1 MAYMLSPT
9 RGSEYS
15 VGWNYVVNMSKD
27 NELVVLYGAS
37 GNHLG
42 DVKEIESLVERE
54 PIKNVRFVAVR
65 PDSLTKKLNILNEK
79 NILNYSFYLAY
90 NNWHK
95 QVYKVAQQLIE
106 SEKFD
111 LIHFL
116 NPVGYREP
124 GYLWKLDLPYIWG
137 PIGGTNNVPDVLLE
151 ALPFKGKL
159 KLGFRS
165 LANKIQL
172 KFSNRIQLAMQRTD
186 VLMTATS
193 ENQKTIKRVFNKES
207 FYLPENGIEGEVIKP
222 NALNK
227 SNKIVEAIWIG
238 RIDANKALSLLL
250 KALLQLKYIESFK
263 LHVVGDGHLK
273 SALIEFTK
281 ANNLDS
287 FIVWHG
293 AIPREKVLELLS
305 KSQLH
310 IITSVSEAN
319 TTVIWEAM
327 SAGVPTLS
335 LDHCGMHDT
344 ICEKC
349 GIKIP
354 IISYNQ
360 VISDIAIE
368 LDKLI
373 VNPIKLD
380 NLSNGVV
387 VCAKKYNWESRR
399 LFFNKMYDLAIEK
412 WQLKQ

>member
-1 MAYMLSPT
+1 M
-9 RGSEYS
+9 
-15 VGWNYVVNMSKD
+15 
-27 NELVVLYGAS
+27 
-37 GNHLG
+37 
-42 DVKEIESLVERE
+42 
-54 PIKNVRFVAVR
+54 
-65 PDSLTKKLNILNEK
+65 
-79 NILNYSFYLAY
+79 
-90 NNWHK
+90 
-95 QVYKVAQQLIE
+95 
-106 SEKFD
+106 
-111 LIHFL
+111 
-116 NPVGYREP
+116 
-124 GYLWKLDLPYIWG
+124 
-137 PIGGTNNVPDVLLE
+137 
-151 ALPFKGKL
+151 
-159 KLGFRS
+159 
-165 LANKIQL
+165 
-172 KFSNRIQLAMQRTD
+172 
-186 VLMTATS
+186 
-193 ENQKTIKRVFNKES
+193 
-207 FYLPENGIEGEVIKP
+207 
-222 NALNK
+222 
-227 SNKIVEAIWIG
+227 
-238 RIDANKALSLLL
+238 
-250 KALLQLKYIESFK
+250 
-263 LHVVGDGHLK
+263 
-273 SALIEFTK
+273 
-281 ANNLDS
+281 
-287 FIVWHG
+287 
-293 AIPREKVLELLS
+293 ELLS